1 MCCMA
6 MFCAL
11 SVTADPTHAQSITSA
26 TISGSVRGSGE
37 LPVAQALVTITAT
50 TGVGDYQMTTSS
62 AGAFLF
68 GLVQPGSYELRIEAL
83 GYRPLVART
92 L

>member
-26 TISGSVRGSGE
+26 TVSGSVRGSGG
-37 LPVAQALVTITAT
+37 LTIAQALVTITAT
-50 TGVGDYQMTTSS
+50 AGVGDYQTTTSS
-62 AGAFLF
+62 ASTFSF